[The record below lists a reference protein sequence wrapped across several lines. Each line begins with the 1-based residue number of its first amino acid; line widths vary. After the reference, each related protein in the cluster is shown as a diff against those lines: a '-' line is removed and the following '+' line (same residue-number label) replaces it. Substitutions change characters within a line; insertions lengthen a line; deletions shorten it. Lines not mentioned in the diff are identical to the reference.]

1 MPRKVIAV
9 VSLSSCLITSANW
22 TDRSQS
28 HYRRAIKLLGRK
40 RRSLAGGIPSDFTE
54 EKKKRVAMQISQLA
68 RRSEELLV
76 KIAWKNFLNNGRH
89 DTRLWK
95 MQKWTDGCVPPKSS
109 GCGGLM
115 QRLWLRSPAWCY
127 QFRFFYCAFFLLEWE
142 EHFPCGLEGFHEQAE
157 GENIVDIKL
166 FLFKGIVVTRWSS
179 HHSK

>member
-28 HYRRAIKLLGRK
+28 HYPASDQTSRKKAPQPGRWNTFRFHWK
-40 RRSLAGGIPSDFTE
+40 
-54 EKKKRVAMQISQLA
+54 KKKRVAMQISQLA

-115 QRLWLRSPAWCY
+115 LRLWLRSPAWCY